1 MAKVKVTE
9 LVAPLYEATRLLTKL
24 KPQPTSALRFTT
36 FCNQQ
41 THVGESKQADVA
53 YWVSDEDSD
62 EIHVRCKQCGEL
74 TMDMILN
81 PAATVE
87 NTPVNES
94 ADLDEIKPTTKPMD
108 YLPIDAITIDQRL
121 QARMEKE
128 LDMLV
133 VADYAELMRDGVVF
147 PPVVVFYDSLT
158 STRLLAEG
166 FHRIAAAKQAG
177 FTSISVTVIEG
188 NERAAMLHSL
198 GSNADHGKRRTN
210 ADKRYVVETMLKDDQ
225 WSAWS
230 DREIGE
236 RCKVTHPFVAGI
248 RKSLIP
254 VSLETLPVSEVTKE
268 RTFTTK
274 HGTTATMRTGNI
286 GKKQEPV
293 KPTTPSAKLAVDSAE
308 PAVQPSKPTVSINTG
323 AVSAMDDPVSLPV
336 EKWDQLVRARYRYL
350 TINLP
355 SDCRYLLQ
363 FIHEAKQLRMWE
375 KVEHVDMATGNR
387 RPYKDIDDF
396 VLNAFDLK
404 PDMVKWAIDGLRMF
418 KPNEIIPFDFEV
430 VESETTVTDKPT
442 IEKLQAELETMQTEL
457 KKAQRSKKYWENRVK
472 DDERRECFKRQEA
485 SWKEQVKKVELGT
498 DEYCETM
505 KERLKEA
512 RKQMAKIWGL
522 QEPIS
527 IDIWRRLIQLAHPD
541 KHDGSTAAIEASQ
554 WLLKNKPPEKII
566 DNS

>member
-36 FCNQQ
+36 FCNQP
-41 THVGESKQADVA
+41 THVGESKQSDVV
-53 YWVSDEDSD
+53 YWVDDVDSD
-62 EIHVRCKQCGEL
+62 DIHVRCKCCGDL

-81 PAATVE
+81 PATVE
-87 NTPVNES
+87 IKPVNES
-94 ADLDEIKPTTKPMD
+94 ADLDKIKSTNEPVELVNS
-108 YLPIDAITIDQRL
+108 LPIDEITIDERL
-121 QARMEKE
+121 QARMEKKP
-128 LDMLV
+128 DPQV
-133 VADYAELMRDGVVF
+133 VTEYAELMRDGVVF

-166 FHRIAAAKQAG
+166 FHRIEAAKQAG

-293 KPTTPSAKLAVDSAE
+293 KPTTPSAKLAVASAE
-308 PAVQPSKPTVSINTG
+308 PTVIQPPSKPDY
-323 AVSAMDDPVSLPV
+323 DDPS
-336 EKWDQLVRARYRYL
+336 Y
-350 TINLP
+350 I
-355 SDCRYLLQ
+355 
-363 FIHEAKQLRMWE
+363 
-375 KVEHVDMATGNR
+375 
-387 RPYKDIDDF
+387 
-396 VLNAFDLK
+396 
-404 PDMVKWAIDGLRMF
+404 
-418 KPNEIIPFDFEV
+418 
-430 VESETTVTDKPT
+430 
-442 IEKLQAELETMQTEL
+442 
-457 KKAQRSKKYWENRVK
+457 KKAQDDASLDSFYKLSEIVASYCNEKNANFLKKLLIEHSDYYGDRWKRPLKRSIANVMTFLDNKHFYMRAF
-472 DDERRECFKRQEA
+472 DDVLFDVVPHHIKSDSNDELDKLKCELAYLKSKIRDVYFDKA
-485 SWKEQVKKVELGT
+485 SIRLDEDDAIRFDEL
-498 DEYCETM
+498 
-505 KERLKEA
+505 
-512 RKQMAKIWGL
+512 
-522 QEPIS
+522 
-527 IDIWRRLIQLAHPD
+527 
-541 KHDGSTAAIEASQ
+541 
-554 WLLKNKPPEKII
+554 PES
-566 DNS
+566 N